1 MSPTRGD
8 RGQSSVAFRDDESG
22 DHPEHGPA
30 TLELTMNCLR
40 LLLSD
45 TARFHTAMEEA
56 VAAGTAFTD
65 GEAHAEI
72 GEIAPPTR
80 PVDELRAAMAQPS
93 PLMFRYA
100 LTLAGATMS
109 WAAMRSDCTVAEI
122 LAEFEEEL
130 RRKQRSRDN

>member
-1 MSPTRGD
+1 MN
-8 RGQSSVAFRDDESG
+8 ESG
-22 DHPEHGPA
+22 EYPEHATA
-30 TLELTMNCLR
+30 TLELTIDCLR

-45 TARFHTAMEEA
+45 TARFHRAMEEA

-72 GEIAPPTR
+72 GEIAPPIR
-80 PVDELRAAMAQPS
+80 PVGELNAAMAEPN

-100 LTLAGATMS
+100 LTLAGAAMS
-109 WAAMRSDCTVAEI
+109 WAAMRADCTVAEI

-130 RRKQRSRDN
+130 RRKQRSRNN